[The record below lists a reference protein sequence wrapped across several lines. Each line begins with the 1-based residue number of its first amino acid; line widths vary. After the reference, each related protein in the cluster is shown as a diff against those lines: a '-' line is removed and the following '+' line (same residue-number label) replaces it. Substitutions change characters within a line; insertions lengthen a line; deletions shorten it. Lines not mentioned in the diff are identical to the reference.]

1 MMKVSLQIILQNS
14 NIVLRVELGL
24 DNWDIIIIK
33 ATNNQ
38 IQDHIPI
45 FLEALPTKIKREM
58 EQLIHTNHII
68 I

>member
-1 MMKVSLQIILQNS
+1 MQIILQNS